1 MEIYK
6 IKKNQELILA
16 SIAEEIEIENR
27 YCKKK
32 GELLKN
38 RRLLAIEVMR

>member
-1 MEIYK
+1 MEIDK

-27 YCKKK
+27 YYEKKR
-32 GELLKN
+32 ELLKN
-38 RRLLAIEVMR
+38 KRLLAIEVM